1 MMRMVAVV
9 GVMVMVLL
17 LVLVVLLVLAWAH
30 QPVHLP
36 VLLLALPAVVPR
48 IMLVLLSTPSTDA
61 AVPGHQL
68 QLTVPLQVAA
78 AGQVVAAPAMRQ
90 PGCKICLQ
98 PLQLVRQQL
107 HPVVLAA

>member
-1 MMRMVAVV
+1 MMHMVVV
-9 GVMVMVLL
+9 VVV
-17 LVLVVLLVLAWAH
+17 LVLVQVLVLVLLLVLAWAH

-36 VLLLALPAVVPR
+36 VLLLALPAAVPSS
-48 IMLVLLSTPSTDA
+48 MLVLLSTPSTDA

-90 PGCKICLQ
+90 PGCKVTL
-98 PLQLVRQQL
+98 
-107 HPVVLAA
+107 